1 MTSYTANI
9 CRVMT
14 CFAFTL
20 PPHGKM
26 GVLRGMVGAGE
37 SDMLLRFHRT
47 VMKEVLGALKGGI
60 CVEYA

>member
-1 MTSYTANI
+1 
-9 CRVMT
+9 MT